1 MSLRFSLKYSG
12 HNRSGLVVYPEL
24 LSLYYP
30 HLGKNGVVLWLFLA
44 MQAKEHMD
52 TDTATVGCQAGLSL
66 AQFDEA
72 LACLLQFGLISIE
85 SAEDGGQVILVHD
98 PLPEPE
104 FKAIFG
110 ADEPAAT
117 AECEPPAEKQT
128 SPAPPQPQTVDP
140 FGDLL
145 RYYEERTGWIT
156 PKISEDLARWVDDGL
171 EPAVIK
177 EAISEMMQKADSPR
191 FAYLNAILVSWHKNG
206 WFSLEDLEKARAKDM
221 KESFQGVPNAAA
233 YREPDSE
240 DIERIRRWKELFPDE
255 YDA

>member
-12 HNRSGLVVYPEL
+12 HNRSGLLVYPEL
-24 LSLYYP
+24 LTLYYP
-30 HLGKNGVVLWLFLA
+30 HLGKDGVILWLFLA
-44 MQAKEHMD
+44 MQAQTQPV
-52 TDTATVGCQAGLSL
+52 TDTATVAHQVDLSL

-72 LACLLQFGLISIE
+72 LALLLQFGLVSIE
-85 SAEDGGQVILVHD
+85 TAPDGGQVILVHD

-110 ADEPAAT
+110 TEAAAAAEESGAARVT
-117 AECEPPAEKQT
+117 AT
-128 SPAPPQPQTVDP
+128 SSSPSQTVDP

-145 RYYEERTGWIT
+145 RYYEEKTGWIT
-156 PKISEDLARWVDDGL
+156 PKISEDLAKWVDDGF

-177 EAISEMMQKADSPR
+177 EAIDEMMQKADSPR
-191 FAYLNAILVSWHKNG
+191 YAYLNAILLSWHKNG
-206 WFSLEDLEKARAKDM
+206 WLTRQDLEQARAKARKDA
-221 KESFQGVPNAAA
+221 FQGVPNAAA

-240 DIERIRRWKELFPDE
+240 DIARIRRWKELFPDE